1 MMTPFHST
9 RIAIIGAGNVG
20 ATCAYTL
27 LLRWLAEEIVLV
39 DANQDKAKGEAID
52 LDHAIS
58 YSFGDARRASVGKKD
73 VIIPL

>member
-27 LLRWLAEEIVLV
+27 LLRGLAEEIVLV
-39 DANQDKAKGEAID
+39 DANKDKAKGKRWI
-52 LDHAIS
+52 
-58 YSFGDARRASVGKKD
+58 
-73 VIIPL
+73 